1 MAISLPFHWLLW
13 LKAQGLVFLIGMLCR
28 DLRIFLTI
36 TEFEQAKLVEV
47 LPACGFV
54 IVLKSEDF

>member
-1 MAISLPFHWLLW
+1 MR
-13 LKAQGLVFLIGMLCR
+13 V
-28 DLRIFLTI
+28 FLTI

-47 LPACGFV
+47 LPACGFG